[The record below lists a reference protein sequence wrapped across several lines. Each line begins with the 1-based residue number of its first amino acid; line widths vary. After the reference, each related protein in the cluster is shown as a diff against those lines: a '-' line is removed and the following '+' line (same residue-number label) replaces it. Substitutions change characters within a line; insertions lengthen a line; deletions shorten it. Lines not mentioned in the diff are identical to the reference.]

1 MPLEKSGI
9 VRSTEFS
16 RASAS
21 SFTGVPSLRRKRR
34 LFGLGLGLGVDP
46 RRPDRLLFVHLSDL
60 VFAVAELTQHLVGVL
75 AQEGRALDLGRK
87 GRKLH
92 RAADGPVRAARLVR
106 NLDDGPDALQER
118 VVLDFLH
125 GQHRRAWHL
134 ELAKVVDGLVL
145 GLVREELLDIRE
157 DLEDVGLSRLGRGVL
172 RVLRPFRMP
181 YSLGGSHPVRT
192 LDREVDVG
200 VGVGLPAFALEYP
213 ARLATAARVATP
225 RDRAAER
232 AVGALRGLL
241 QVAHALEPL
250 LVAA

>member
-9 VRSTEFS
+9 VRSTEFPS
-16 RASAS
+16 RSAS
-21 SFTGVPSLRRKRR
+21 SFTVGPSLCRKHR
-34 LFGLGLGLGVDP
+34 LFGVGLGVDP
-46 RRPDRLLFVHLSDL
+46 RRSDGLLL
-60 VFAVAELTQHLVGVL
+60 VQFGNFLGGVSQLTQHLVGVL
-75 AQEGRALDLGRK
+75 AQERRALDLGRE
-87 GRKLH
+87 GGKLH
-92 RAADGPVRAARLVR
+92 RAADGPVRAAHLVR
-106 NLDDGPDALQER
+106 DLDDGPNALQER

-125 GQHRRAWHL
+125 GQHRRAWHV

-157 DLEDVGLSRLGRGVL
+157 DLEDVGLSCLGRGVL

-213 ARLATAARVATP
+213 AWLATAAGVAAA
-225 RDRAAER
+225 RDGVAECSIL
-232 AVGALRGLL
+232 AVFPYWILWVLL
-241 QVAHALEPL
+241 QVADA
-250 LVAA
+250 